1 MNSPLDYSLCCQC
14 VTVYRLQAGQVCRY
28 VADGVSFSERVTQT
42 VDALGQHCRRAFT
55 LILPGSQVGIAPGDR
70 VYEGIGP
77 TVTAEQWD
85 GFIPAAQPRLWQ
97 VESVQPFY
105 WEGTVCHVQAEG
117 EKE

>member
-1 MNSPLDYSLCCQC
+1 MLPARDGLSS
-14 VTVYRLQAGQVCRY
+14 AGRAGLPVCGGR
-28 VADGVSFSERVTQT
+28 GVLLRKG
-42 VDALGQHCRRAFT
+42 DPNGRCLGQHCRRAFT

-85 GFIPAAQPRLWQ
+85 DFIPAAQPRLWQ